1 MANVKHYITADGYDP
16 FDAYLRSLKDPIA
29 KAMIATRVAR
39 MSTGNYGD
47 CKPCRESVSEL
58 RIDRGPGYRVYFSKV
73 SDPADGAVSLVL
85 LTGTKKSKMQTL
97 KGPLG
102 TSTTTSAEYKR
113 KSQWLN
119 QYFMMTQWYNS

>member
-58 RIDRGPGYRVYFSKV
+58 RIDRGPGYRVYFSEV
-73 SDPADGAVSLVL
+73 SDPAEGAVSLVL
-85 LTGTKKSKMQTL
+85 LTGTKKKA
-97 KGPLG
+97 KC
-102 TSTTTSAEYKR
+102 R
-113 KSQWLN
+113 H
-119 QYFMMTQWYNS
+119 

>member
-1 MANVKHYITADGYDP
+1 MA
-16 FDAYLRSLKDPIA
+16 IA
-29 KAMIATRVAR
+29 NHAER
-39 MSTGNYGD
+39 
-47 CKPCRESVSEL
+47 VSEL
-58 RIDRGPGYRVYFSKV
+58 RIDRGPGYRVYFSEV

-97 KGPLG
+97 KGPLS

>member
-47 CKPCRESVSEL
+47 CKPC
-58 RIDRGPGYRVYFSKV
+58 
-73 SDPADGAVSLVL
+73 
-85 LTGTKKSKMQTL
+85 
-97 KGPLG
+97 
-102 TSTTTSAEYKR
+102 
-113 KSQWLN
+113 
-119 QYFMMTQWYNS
+119 